1 MISRRLL
8 RIKALQIFYAYY
20 KNEGST
26 IQKSDKELSFSIEK
40 SIDLYN
46 YILLLITEVKAHAEY
61 RIDLKKN
68 KRFPTKEDLSPNT
81 TFIDNPVIKSLESN
95 IQLKSFVNEKCLSWN
110 DIEDTPRKYYELL
123 TETDFFKEYMSAKN
137 LTFSDHKKLILDFIN
152 NLLINNDDFLQM
164 MEEKS
169 IYWNDDFDFI
179 FSMVIKTIKK
189 IGVNDDAYTPLV
201 NIFNN
206 QDDIDFVQSL
216 LRKSILKQV
225 EYRGIIESNIVNWDV
240 DRIANMDILIMIM
253 AITEVIEF
261 PSIPIKVTFDE
272 YLEISKYYSTDKSCE
287 FINGVLDKIIKQLKG
302 EEKVQKIGRG
312 LMQ

>member
-26 IQKSDKELSFSIEK
+26 IKKSDKELSFSIEK

-46 YILLLITEVKAHAEY
+46 YVLLLITEVKAHAEY

-68 KRFPTKEDLSPNT
+68 KRFPTKEDLNPNT
-81 TFIDNPVIKSLESN
+81 TFIDNPVINKLEEN
-95 IQLKSFVNEKCLSWN
+95 LQFKSFVNKHCLSWD

-123 TETDFFKEYMSAKN
+123 NETDFFKAYMSAEN
-137 LTFSDHKKLILDFIN
+137 LTFADHKKLVLDFVTH
-152 NLLINNDDFLQM
+152 LLVDNDDFMQM

-179 FSMVIKTIKK
+179 FSMVIKTIKR
-189 IGVNDDAYTPLV
+189 IEEEDDEYTSLVGV
-201 NIFNN
+201 FNN
-206 QDDIDFVQSL
+206 QEDLDFAQNL

-225 EYRGIIESNIVNWDV
+225 DYRTIIESNIVNWDV
-240 DRIANMDILIMIM
+240 DRIANMDILIMVM
-253 AITEVIEF
+253 AITEVLEF

-287 FINGVLDKIIKQLKG
+287 FINGVLDKIIKQLK
-302 EEKVQKIGRG
+302 EEDKIQKVGRG